1 MHRHELLER
10 VPLFK
15 GLSEGGRISLGQ
27 RLVEKRYQ
35 AGELVF
41 SKGDRGDAMYCVLS
55 GKVEIFLPP
64 EGGAERVDLKEVHE
78 GEHFG
83 ELALF
88 DAKPRSASVAAKT
101 DTVLLGLSRENFV
114 GAIVR

>member
-1 MHRHELLER
+1 MHRHELLAR
-10 VPLFK
+10 VSLFK
-15 GLSEGGRISLGQ
+15 GLSETARESLGH
-27 RLVEKRYQ
+27 RLVEKRYR

-41 SKGDRGDAMYCVLS
+41 SKGDMGNAMYLVLQ

-64 EGGAERVDLKEVHE
+64 EGGSERVHLKEVNE

-88 DAKPRSASVAAKT
+88 DEKPRSASVEAHT
-101 DTVLLGLSRENFV
+101 DTVLLELARE
-114 GAIVR
+114 